1 MVGDSNTWWKAVVNE
16 LGRITNGL
24 DNWVRVTK
32 KFNLSERNKYQRV
45 AQSHMQI
52 LCVITSHLNK
62 KHSESY

>member
-32 KFNLSERNKYQRV
+32 NLIYRKGISNQRV